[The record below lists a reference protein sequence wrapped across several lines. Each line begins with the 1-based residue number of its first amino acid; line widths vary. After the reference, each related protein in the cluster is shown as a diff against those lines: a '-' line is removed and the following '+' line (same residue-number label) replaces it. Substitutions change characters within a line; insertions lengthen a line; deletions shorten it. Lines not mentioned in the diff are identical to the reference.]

1 MIELRRICLVS
12 WHTFEREDI
21 EMIANASVI
30 GKNRTGKTTI
40 LDAIQVVLA
49 GASHSSFELNKA
61 ANDGGPRDRSV
72 PRRSV
77 HGYCLANLGGSIG
90 YLRASSHTYIALGFE
105 DVEKKRAA
113 VTIGLA
119 LTATK
124 DDQRE
129 NLVARFV
136 AQGVLLST
144 ADFVKAVGDE
154 EEVLPWREARR
165 GILERH
171 GAGVSIA
178 EFNDAARDFMREYMR
193 LLFPSR
199 RRIES
204 PEQFMKA
211 FVMGISFSEVNIQ
224 SASDFV
230 RKRVLQESNLQI
242 KELRQ
247 SIKTYRDIK
256 DTIDALILQL
266 ADLREIETDIASYS
280 HAVHAYQTEQWVIAF
295 GALMHSLTARKKFRE
310 QLRKTQATIQS
321 LKEEEANERREV
333 ERLEPELEAALSVY
347 GPDQVRETELRK
359 AVDSYIAQATT
370 KRRSLDA
377 LRQHLSITVNALR
390 ADHRLDLPVDLQDD
404 VTRLQKLLV
413 KTGTSATDTDLADLD
428 TVARRLVS
436 GLAKVDD
443 MIVPALAAVREQVA
457 ELRGSINSLRAER
470 ARIVDQGDVLGTNT
484 RAFCDRLQSMGM
496 RPEVVCEQIDIIDE
510 TWRDAAE
517 VLLGRFREAIY
528 VAPEHTEEATDL
540 LRRERQRYRFV
551 RVVYRQKLD
560 ESRHIPSPGTLA
572 AIIRGKT
579 NVAMAYIVAR
589 IGNVRLGYRVED
601 LRQQGRVVLAD
612 CTYNDGLDS
621 EVLEV
626 RDRKIGTRSQALE
639 VERLD
644 RVLRQKAEA
653 LRPLEQRE
661 QLLQSIVEKLRDVRQ
676 QDWPE
681 VSLLELAR
689 AIIALNRDV
698 REAQATIRELETQRS
713 GEESDDLKKLKK
725 DLNGARGRLE
735 AKGKALTRAEE
746 AEKTAQQQLD
756 PLHDAEVPGS
766 LLNIRRSKIE
776 YAKLRGFLTFA
787 DGGTSYRARLAP
799 RRTHQAITDEARERF
814 AIMRGAMEAAE
825 AAARRRVNEFF
836 RKRTLPSPFT
846 EEDRLTREILAWA
859 RADIA
864 RIETNA
870 LIEHQARADE
880 AARKAAYYFRV
891 EFVNELRERFSLVER
906 ELRSLNASLA
916 DHVLNKERFSFHR
929 EILPGFRRLQTLVE
943 MADVDDRIFTAVFHS
958 QPSPG
963 SQEVEVVREISDI
976 LLSDNFDIS
985 TYEDYRNYFSFRLQ
999 FTNVVNGSV
1008 DDWEKRRGTAS
1019 GAEKQ
1024 APFYVAIGA
1033 ALAAIYFRGL
1043 TRVPGQGHD
1052 GMALAVFDEAFSSMD
1067 ADNRNT
1073 TFQFFRQLGIQVIV
1087 AGPIELKRVFL
1098 GHITTQIETLR
1109 NERTNLTTTE
1119 TTYYKDKVR
1128 AAIVEIDPSQRRL
1141 EAAE

>member
-21 EMIANASVI
+21 DVIANLSII
-30 GKNRTGKTTI
+30 GKNRTGKTTL

-61 ANDGGPRDRSV
+61 ANEGPRDRAV

-90 YLRASSHTYIALGFE
+90 FLRDSSHTYIALGFE
-105 DVEKKRAA
+105 DVEKKRAP

-119 LTATK
+119 LTASK
-124 DDQRE
+124 GDPRE
-129 NLVARFV
+129 DLVARFV

-144 ADFVKAVGDE
+144 ADFVRMVGDE
-154 EEVLPWREARR
+154 EEVIPWREARR

-171 GAGVSIA
+171 GARVSIA
-178 EFNDAARDFMREYMR
+178 EYNDAARDFMREYMR

-204 PEQFMKA
+204 PEQFLKA

-256 DTIDALILQL
+256 NTIDSLILQL
-266 ADLREIETDIASYS
+266 AELRQIETDIGSYS
-280 HAVHAYQTEQWVIAF
+280 DAVHAYQTEQWVIVF
-295 GALMHSLTARKKFRE
+295 GTLMHSLTARKKFQE
-310 QLRKTQATIQS
+310 QLRSTQATIQK
-321 LKEEEANERREV
+321 LKEQEERERREV
-333 ERLEPELEAALSVY
+333 ERLDAEREAALSVY
-347 GPDQVRETELRK
+347 GPDQVREAELRR
-359 AVDSYIAQATT
+359 AVEVFIAQATA
-370 KRRSLDA
+370 KRRSLDMV
-377 LRQHLSITVNALR
+377 RQHLGATVNALR
-390 ADHRLDLPVDLQDD
+390 SDHELDLPVDVRDD
-404 VTRLQKLLV
+404 VTGLQKLLV
-413 KTGTSATDTDLADLD
+413 RTGTSANEADLADLD
-428 TVARRLVS
+428 TVTKRLVS
-436 GLAKVDD
+436 CLARVDD
-443 MIVPALAAVREQVA
+443 LIVPALSAVREQA
-457 ELRGSINSLRAER
+457 AALRTSINNIRVAR
-470 ARIVDQGDVLGTNT
+470 ARIVDHGDLLEPNV
-484 RAFCDRLQSMGM
+484 RAFCDRLRSMGM
-496 RPEVVCEQIDIIDE
+496 HPEVVCEQIDVIDE

-528 VAPEHTEEATDL
+528 VAPEHTEQATEL
-540 LRRERQRYRFV
+540 LRKERSRYRFV
-551 RVVYRQKLD
+551 RIVFRQKLD
-560 ESRHIPSPGTLA
+560 ESRHIPSVGTLA
-572 AIIRGKT
+572 AMIRSKS
-579 NVAMAYIVAR
+579 NVAMAYVVAR
-589 IGNVRLGYRVED
+589 VGNVRLGYRVEH
-601 LRQQGRVVLAD
+601 LRQPGRVVLAD
-612 CTYNDGLDS
+612 CTYNDGLDT

-626 RDRKIGTRSQALE
+626 RNRKIGTRSQALE
-639 VERLD
+639 AERLD
-644 RVLRQKAEA
+644 RALREKFDA
-653 LRPLEQRE
+653 LRPLEERE
-661 QLLQSIVEKLRDVRQ
+661 QLLQSIVDKLRDVRQ
-676 QDWPE
+676 HNWNE
-681 VSLLELAR
+681 VSLLDYAR
-689 AIIALNRDV
+689 AIVGLNRNV
-698 REAQATIRELETQRS
+698 REANATIGQLEAQRS
-713 GEESDDLKKLKK
+713 DEESEDLKELKK
-725 DLNGARGRLE
+725 ELAEAREKLE
-735 AKGKALTRAEE
+735 ATGKALAG
-746 AEKTAQQQLD
+746 AEKGEETAREQLD
-756 PLHDAEVPGS
+756 PLYDPEVPGS
-766 LLNIRRSKIE
+766 LLNVRRSKAQ
-776 YAKLRGFLTFA
+776 YAKIRGLLTFVEA
-787 DGGTSYRARLAP
+787 KAAYKARLAP
-799 RRTHQAITDEARERF
+799 RRTHQALTEDARGRCEHL
-814 AIMRGAMEAAE
+814 RGEMEATE
-825 AAARRRVNEFF
+825 AAAWRRVNEFF
-836 RKRTLPSPFT
+836 RKRTLPNPFT
-846 EEDRLTREILAWA
+846 ERDRLTRDVLSWTGAE
-859 RADIA
+859 IA
-864 RIETNA
+864 RIENNA
-870 LIEHQARADE
+870 LIEHKARADE

-943 MADVDDRIFTAVFHS
+943 MADVDDEIFTAVFHS

-1043 TRVPGQGHD
+1043 TRVPGQAHE

-1128 AAIVEIDPSQRRL
+1128 AAILQIDPSQRRL